1 MSYSI
6 ILAHTKIIGR
16 VLSLTV
22 VQQVHLLH
30 ACACKLWW
38 QEEVTL
44 VGYKMQ
50 WTVRYF
56 LHNMEV
62 WEDRRKHA
70 KPQGLAAYAAHKSA
84 MWKAMATDAD
94 QLFAQVNGSF
104 GMPLN

>member
-1 MSYSI
+1 
-6 ILAHTKIIGR
+6 
-16 VLSLTV
+16 
-22 VQQVHLLH
+22 
-30 ACACKLWW
+30 
-38 QEEVTL
+38 
-44 VGYKMQ
+44 
-50 WTVRYF
+50 
-56 LHNMEV
+56 MEV